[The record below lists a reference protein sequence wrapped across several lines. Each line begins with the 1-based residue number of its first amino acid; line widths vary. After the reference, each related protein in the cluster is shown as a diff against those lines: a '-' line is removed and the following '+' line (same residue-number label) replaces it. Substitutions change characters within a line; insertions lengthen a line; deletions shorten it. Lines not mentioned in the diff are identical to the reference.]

1 MTSFQHRRRDTTTR
15 APVEIQLQHLEDRLA
30 AEGRQVVDHMQ
41 VAVGR
46 LAAEGRLVVGRQVGR
61 LAVGD
66 R

>member
-15 APVEIQLQHLEDRLA
+15 TPVEIQLQHLEDRQA

-46 LAAEGRLVVGRQVGR
+46 LVVGRQVGR